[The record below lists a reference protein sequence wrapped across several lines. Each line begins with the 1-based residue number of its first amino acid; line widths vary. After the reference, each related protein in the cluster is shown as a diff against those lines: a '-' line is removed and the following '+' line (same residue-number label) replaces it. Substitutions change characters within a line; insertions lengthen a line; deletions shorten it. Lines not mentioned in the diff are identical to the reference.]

1 MKTQIEKIL
10 NSGKFCGVFTTD
22 ANKYSVGYLTD
33 ADGDFIRMERIDPYG
48 NPDGVGCQRI
58 ASITKIETE
67 TKYEKDIELLFLHKG
82 HSKKPV
88 NRREDVLGSVLA
100 EIQRGG
106 NICSVEL
113 FDSGCDDITGFL
125 KENTDGH
132 LFFETVNE
140 FGEPD
145 GTATIERDAVSCVC
159 YGSTDEEKLQTLFR
173 LKNK

>member
-1 MKTQIEKIL
+1 MKTQIEKIM

-58 ASITKIETE
+58 DSITKIETE

-88 NRREDVLGSVLA
+88 SRKGDVLGSVLA
-100 EIQRGG
+100 EIQRHALERAHERIRDFVVFG
-106 NICSVEL
+106 
-113 FDSGCDDITGFL
+113 DIFQF
-125 KENTDGH
+125 KH
-132 LFFETVNE
+132 C
-140 FGEPD
+140 PRH
-145 GTATIERDAVSCVC
+145 I
-159 YGSTDEEKLQTLFR
+159 KL
-173 LKNK
+173 LKNY